1 MILFFSVT
9 NLIILFL
16 YYLKQN
22 KHFKILYII
31 NWNIL
36 MLLMIFSI
44 IISTTSGIIGFL
56 FKDGVQMYNY
66 IFSLDNIN
74 NENPAILITRDKF
87 LGNLIDSCANK
98 EEYFINII
106 QMGVLILTYKEKEY
120 YEKRLAEFN
129 EKNCNEVT
137 KSALDKYYN
146 EIINAIQTAYDISED
161 LLNIKCSFVKNN
173 KNIIINEIDIGGSKG
188 ILLSIYQFLV
198 GIFVAISVF
207 FGTILV
213 HKYEFE
219 IENNDNQYIKTCVNV
234 NIIKCNI
241 YKTIFF
247 KDNVRK

>member
-1 MILFFSVT
+1 M
-9 NLIILFL
+9 
-16 YYLKQN
+16 K
-22 KHFKILYII
+22 K
-31 NWNIL
+31 
-36 MLLMIFSI
+36 
-44 IISTTSGIIGFL
+44 
-56 FKDGVQMYNY
+56 
-66 IFSLDNIN
+66 
-74 NENPAILITRDKF
+74 
-87 LGNLIDSCANK
+87 
-98 EEYFINII
+98 
-106 QMGVLILTYKEKEY
+106 
-120 YEKRLAEFN
+120 
-129 EKNCNEVT
+129 CNEVT

-234 NIIKCNI
+234 NIIKKVYI
-241 YKTIFF
+241 KLFF
-247 KDNVRK
+247 LEIM